1 MKASMVKVLWR
12 LTMQHNLSSERAAQ
26 SAHGFS
32 ARKCCKI
39 RCASC
44 GVIGL
49 HHVVFSVHDFWE
61 AFRCEEKHILA
72 RLVQLFV
79 KHAGRRDQVPHLHMS
94 LWAQAPRTPAQE
106 RVGRALHQQRVFP
119 KRVPCRTWAARS
131 LLDKA
136 IQTPPPQEL
145 SAVCAA
151 RTIWILGKTNCSTD
165 CNCGNATIFA
175 TTCNWWNLDHLL
187 LVL

>member
-12 LTMQHNLSSERAAQ
+12 LMMQHNLSSERAAQ

-49 HHVVFSVHDFWE
+49 HHVVFSVQHGVHHGVGHDFWE

-79 KHAGRRDQVPHLHMS
+79 KHAGRRDQVSVSS
-94 LWAQAPRTPAQE
+94 LSRGSGFSTVFSTARGSTLMLPPACE
-106 RVGRALHQQRVFP
+106 PPCTACSTKDVAASSDECPKRQQR
-119 KRVPCRTWAARS
+119 RRRW
-131 LLDKA
+131 
-136 IQTPPPQEL
+136 
-145 SAVCAA
+145 
-151 RTIWILGKTNCSTD
+151 
-165 CNCGNATIFA
+165 
-175 TTCNWWNLDHLL
+175 
-187 LVL
+187 